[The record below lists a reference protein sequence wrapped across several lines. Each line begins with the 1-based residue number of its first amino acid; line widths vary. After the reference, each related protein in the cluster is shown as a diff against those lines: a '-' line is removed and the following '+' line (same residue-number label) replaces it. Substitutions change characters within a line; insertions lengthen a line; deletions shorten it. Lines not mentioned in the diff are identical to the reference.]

1 MLTFSLSLLLI
12 IFLPVSA
19 SGKTPVY
26 KQGLQHYAKGEF
38 DKAVQSLQNALKKKP
53 SKAEKVKI
61 YKYIGLSL
69 YTLGRQAEA
78 EKNFEQCLATDSAC
92 SIEAKEALDESVL
105 PFFQN
110 IKRGVNERKNAPK
123 PKTRILVKTPI
134 KDAEILMDG
143 ILLGPAN
150 ASLDANPGTREI
162 TLQAKGYRPRRVKI
176 AVNKNV
182 ENVYEISLDKLPP
195 KVDAK
200 ALEREKEKERERE
213 RDKAKQQKIAREKA
227 KEKERDRERAAR
239 KLEARKEK
247 EKKEKEKEK
256 VPPVLPNEDESA
268 KKLADPGP
276 EPKKESLEM
285 PEEKG
290 PPVTAAASSP
300 ADVPA
305 ELEREPVSI
314 AHFLPLGV
322 GQFYNGDYLL
332 GTLFLT
338 TQLYAG
344 AVIVQANQD
353 IQQAEDNE
361 QAAIRRAQV
370 DPTVTPDDLL
380 AFSQAKQAF
389 VKDKQERLNLALG
402 AAAGTYVFGV
412 VHALIMR
419 PYVLPAAVSMQL
431 MPTGNQGLE
440 LQVHWDF

>member
-1 MLTFSLSLLLI
+1 MFTLSLSLLLI
-12 IFLPVSA
+12 IFLPKPA
-19 SGKTPVY
+19 SGKTPPY

-38 DKAVQSLQNALKKKP
+38 DKAIQSLQTALKKKP
-53 SKAEKVKI
+53 SKSEKVKI

-78 EKNFEQCLATDSAC
+78 EKNFEQCLATDMAC

-110 IKRGVNERKNAPK
+110 IKRGIHERKNMPK
-123 PKTRILVKTPI
+123 PKTRILVKTPV

-150 ASLDANPGTREI
+150 TSLDANPGTREI
-162 TLQAKGYRPRRVKI
+162 TLQAKGHRPRRVKI

-195 KVDAK
+195 KVDTK
-200 ALEREKEKERERE
+200 ALEREKEKERE
-213 RDKAKQQKIAREKA
+213 KARQQKIAREKA
-227 KEKERDRERAAR
+227 KEKERERERAAR
-239 KLEARKEK
+239 KLEARKD
-247 EKKEKEKEK
+247 KKEKEKDK
-256 VPPVLPNEDESA
+256 IPPVLPTEDESA
-268 KKLADPGP
+268 RKLADPGP
-276 EPKKESLEM
+276 EPRKESLEM
-285 PEEKG
+285 PEERG
-290 PPVTAAASSP
+290 PQVTAAAPSP
-300 ADVPA
+300 ANEPV

-314 AHFLPLGV
+314 AHFLPLGF

-332 GTLFLT
+332 GTLFLA

-344 AVIVQANQD
+344 GVIVQANQD

-389 VKDKQERLNLALG
+389 VKDKQERLNIALG

-419 PYVLPAAVSMQL
+419 PYVLPATVSMQL
-431 MPTGNQGLE
+431 MPTQNQGLE
-440 LQVHWDF
+440 LHVHWDL